1 MADAPILIDRTKCT
15 GCGKCVK
22 GCGIGAL
29 KLVEA
34 PGVNKLGRLAEVDPS
49 ACKACSACVA
59 ACPFKAISETKAEIY
74 GTEGLADY
82 RDIWVFAEQTDGR
95 IAEVAFELLGKGL
108 ELKAQRGD
116 GCRLCAVLLGSGV
129 TEGMTASLTAAGAD
143 VVYVVDHP
151 SLKAYDADAYVDAVA
166 QLVAK
171 RKPEVI
177 LAGATAV
184 GRAFFAKV
192 AVRVRTGLTA
202 DCTALKVEETKNK
215 DTGAL
220 QMLLHQTR
228 PAFGGN
234 IMATIMTP
242 NHRPQMATVRPKVF
256 KRGGA
261 SGSSG
266 ASSSSLTSGASSSS
280 EASDSSATSSSSSA
294 SSARG
299 EIIREVLDLI
309 APKTRLVKVNRDPD
323 AVDIASAE
331 VLVAGGRGLK
341 GATNFVQLHE
351 LAGLLGG
358 EVAASRAAVDA
369 GWVPQSRQVGQT
381 GKAVAPKLYLCFGIS
396 GAIQHLEGIR
406 GADKVIAVNTDPN
419 APIFGVADLGI
430 VGDAMEVVTALIKE
444 LRK

>member
-1 MADAPILIDRTKCT
+1 MADAPILIDRTKCV

-22 GCGIGAL
+22 GCGFGAL

-49 ACKACSACVA
+49 ACKACSACVKT
-59 ACPFKAISETKAEIY
+59 CSFKAISEVKAEVY
-74 GTEGLADY
+74 GTEGIADY
-82 RDIWVFAEQTDGR
+82 RDIWVFAEQHGGK

-116 GCRLCAVLLGSGV
+116 GCRLCAVLLGSGLSDQ
-129 TEGMTASLTAAGAD
+129 MTGELTAAGAD
-143 VVYVVDHP
+143 VVYAVDDP
-151 SLKAYDADAYVDAVA
+151 KLADYEANVYVDAVS
-166 QLVAK
+166 QLVF
-171 RKPEVI
+171 RHKPEVI

-184 GRAFFAKV
+184 GRAFFARV
-192 AVRVRTGLTA
+192 AVKVRTGLTA
-202 DCTALKVEETKNK
+202 DCTALKVEETRNK

-256 KRGGA
+256 KRTGGVA
-261 SGSSG
+261 TKADQSG
-266 ASSSSLTSGASSSS
+266 
-280 EASDSSATSSSSSA
+280 EV
-294 SSARG
+294 
-299 EIIREVLDLI
+299 IREVLDLI
-309 APKTRLVKVNRDPD
+309 APKTRLVKVVTDPD
-323 AVDIASAE
+323 AVDISAAP

-341 GATNFVQLHE
+341 SAENFGLLRE
-351 LAGLLGG
+351 LADLLGG

-369 GWVPQSRQVGQT
+369 GWTQACRQVGQT

-406 GADKVIAVNTDPN
+406 GADRIIAVNNDPN
-419 APIFGVADLGI
+419 APIFGVADVGI
-430 VGDAMEVVTALIKE
+430 VGDALEVIPALVAALKKGI
-444 LRK
+444 

>member
-1 MADAPILIDRTKCT
+1 MADAPILIDRTKCS

-22 GCGIGAL
+22 GCGFGAL
-29 KLVEA
+29 KLVDA
-34 PGVNKLGRLAEVDPS
+34 PGANRLGRLAEVDPS
-49 ACKACSACVA
+49 ACRACSACVK
-59 ACPFKAISETKAEIY
+59 ACPFQAIAETKAKVC
-74 GTEGLADY
+74 GTPDIASY
-82 RDIWVFAEQTDGR
+82 RDIWVFAEQTDGK

-129 TEGMTASLTAAGAD
+129 TESTTDSLAAAGAD
-143 VVYVVDHP
+143 VVYVVDDP
-151 SLKAYDADAYVDAVA
+151 KLAAYEANVYVDAVA
-166 QLVAK
+166 QLAA
-171 RKPEVI
+171 RYRPEVI
-177 LAGATAV
+177 LAGATAI
-184 GRAFFAKV
+184 GRAFFARV
-192 AVRVRTGLTA
+192 AVRLRTGLTA
-202 DCTALKVEETKNK
+202 DCTALKVEETPNK
-215 DTGAL
+215 DTGTL

-256 KRGGA
+256 KRVPGAGCLVPGAGG
-261 SGSSG
+261 
-266 ASSSSLTSGASSSS
+266 TVV
-280 EASDSSATSSSSSA
+280 
-294 SSARG
+294 R
-299 EIIREVLDLI
+299 EILELI
-309 APKTRLVKVNRDPD
+309 EPKTKLTKVVRDPE
-323 AVDIASAE
+323 AVDIAAAE

-341 GATNFVQLHE
+341 NALNFTRLFE

-358 EVAASRAAVDA
+358 DVAASRAAVDA
-369 GWVPQSRQVGQT
+369 GMAAPSRQVGQT

-430 VGDAMEVVTALIKE
+430 VGDAMDVIDALIRHFKANGAAISGGLE
-444 LRK
+444 R